1 MTASKD
7 HGRTSYSV
15 RIQLFTYAVVLA
27 CCGQSIAAEANG
39 SADVRDVIKRSIP
52 FIEREGADWIASK
65 GCVSCHHTAF
75 MVWSLGAA
83 KQKGI
88 HVDEAKLDEWRNLIA
103 DWQNLLAPSVRAAAK
118 REVTVPANPDT
129 VAQLLLARKTWHA
142 EAVAPPWVM
151 EYENGLLAGQQTDG
165 SWTSGGQLPLQK
177 RPKRE
182 TQEVTTMWALSVIA
196 DSNLPNA
203 SKAAASEKARAW
215 LGDQTVG
222 KSTEWWATRA
232 LLEKRIGK
240 SEKADLYRQELL
252 KRQRADG
259 GWGWL
264 CDDESDALGTG
275 IALFSLADSKDHSAS
290 AAVVNARRFLA
301 QSQTKD
307 GSWPTHGTKDNKKN
321 QIEPTATYWATCW
334 AVIGLCATPED

>member
-1 MTASKD
+1 
-7 HGRTSYSV
+7 
-15 RIQLFTYAVVLA
+15 
-27 CCGQSIAAEANG
+27 
-39 SADVRDVIKRSIP
+39 
-52 FIEREGADWIASK
+52 
-65 GCVSCHHTAF
+65 
-75 MVWSLGAA
+75 
-83 KQKGI
+83 
-88 HVDEAKLDEWRNLIA
+88 
-103 DWQNLLAPSVRAAAK
+103 
-118 REVTVPANPDT
+118 
-129 VAQLLLARKTWHA
+129 
-142 EAVAPPWVM
+142 
-151 EYENGLLAGQQTDG
+151 
-165 SWTSGGQLPLQK
+165 
-177 RPKRE
+177 
-182 TQEVTTMWALSVIA
+182 MWALSVIA